1 MKKILNSPD
10 AYADEALAGMCL
22 AHPHLYR
29 QIGEEGRVVVRNA
42 GVKKDKVAIVSGG
55 GSGHLPLFA
64 GYVGQGLLDACAVG
78 NVFAGPAVMDC
89 MDAIRAADNGRGV
102 LLLFGN
108 YGGDK
113 MNFAMAAE
121 MLAAENIRTATVLA
135 ADDAG
140 SAPRAERHKRRGVAG
155 LVYAYKIAGARAEQ
169 PGATLESVA
178 AVAARALDNTVTLG
192 VALSSCTVPEA
203 GKPTFTLGDDEMEI
217 GMGIHGEPGIRRG
230 PLLSADEMVGE
241 MLDTL
246 IQDGG
251 FAAGDRVSVMVNSLG
266 ATPLEELFILY
277 RHVDRRLRD
286 QGIQV
291 VAPRTGRYATSMEM
305 AGMSLS
311 LIRLDRELESLLLE
325 PAHCP
330 YWSNL

>member
-89 MDAIRAADNGRGV
+89 MDAIRAADTGQGV

>member
-1 MKKILNSPD
+1 MKKILNSPET
-10 AYADEALAGMCL
+10 YADEALAGMCL
-22 AHPHLYR
+22 AHPHFYR

-42 GVKKDKVAIVSGG
+42 GAKKDKVAIVSGG

-78 NVFAGPAVMDC
+78 NVFAGPAVLDC
-89 MDAIRAADNGRGV
+89 MDAIRAADTGKGV

-108 YGGDK
+108 YGGDR

-121 MLAAENIRTATVLA
+121 MLAAEDIRTASVLA

-140 SAPRAERHKRRGVAG
+140 SAPRAERQKRRGVAG
-155 LVYAYKIAGARAEQ
+155 LVYAYKIAGAMAERSD
-169 PGATLESVA
+169 ATLESVA
-178 AVAARALDNTVTLG
+178 AVATRALENTVTLG

-230 PLLSADEMVGE
+230 PLLSAEQMVGE

-246 IQDGG
+246 LRDGG

-277 RHVDRRLRD
+277 RHVDQRLRG
-286 QGIQV
+286 QGITI

-311 LIRLDRELESLLLE
+311 IIRLDGELESLLLE